1 MGFNQNKEVPSIH
14 WGTQCGQL
22 KPRMLK
28 IQPFWAYILD
38 FYINILTYPPKSILH
53 CNGTPDG
60 YRPRVVQSK
69 PTVQTD
75 FQFEADNHK
84 IEILSFFS
92 IPRKSIIT
100 IQGYLCE
107 NLYRRK

>member
-1 MGFNQNKEVPSIH
+1 
-14 WGTQCGQL
+14 
-22 KPRMLK
+22 MLK

-92 IPRKSIIT
+92 IPRKSLWYNIERYHCYAEI
-100 IQGYLCE
+100 YL
-107 NLYRRK
+107 

>member
-1 MGFNQNKEVPSIH
+1 
-14 WGTQCGQL
+14 
-22 KPRMLK
+22 MLK

-92 IPRKSIIT
+92 YTGKVCGTILKGIIAM
-100 IQGYLCE
+100 QRFLCE
-107 NLYRRK
+107 NLYRRN